1 MRHTEIHARLHVYA
15 SLQVPYSSPD
25 AGSKSTYLLQVLLV
39 AVEGTGHREL
49 ALVEKR
55 VEFIHA
61 DSENVPIGIQRSVVV
76 VDAED
81 HRIVLPER
89 LFHTGNGLRPSL
101 ACGICLASSIGLG
114 DELIDLVLQGPLPVA
129 FERVSGHFLRIEQIV
144 RTPANSART
153 RWDHTTYGSRRRENV
168 VCMWLQW

>member
-1 MRHTEIHARLHVYA
+1 M
-15 SLQVPYSSPD
+15 
-25 AGSKSTYLLQVLLV
+25 
-39 AVEGTGHREL
+39 
-49 ALVEKR
+49 
-55 VEFIHA
+55 
-61 DSENVPIGIQRSVVV
+61 
-76 VDAED
+76 
-81 HRIVLPER
+81 LPEC

-153 RWDHTTYGSRRRENV
+153 RRDHTTYGSRRRENV